1 MTDWAEPK
9 NVKEWAQRVFALRP
23 ILLTLIVSSILVLE
37 MRFDWVERTLGAY
50 LATTNA
56 ARPES
61 GAIWEKGHQTRTAQ
75 ITLEKIVTDR
85 QNSQREARN
94 AATFS
99 QIAANLS
106 AEQGAMLS
114 ADRFRRLYLKL
125 PRTISREII
134 SAYDL
139 LKIAGDGNWRR
150 TYFEKNGEGL
160 TVYLLDDQN
169 RVLRQIDV
177 TSGLML
183 QPDRESSAAVDNLE
197 ELPKFKNRIYS
208 ANRFFEA
215 LFAFPDETRRNMILN
230 PEALLEPAGQ
240 IVRVGISDEA
250 VSGYIQLGFE
260 FINGTRRQVILA
272 QGLEWAIW
280 QLRSNLEDRT
290 PDLQPIDQYLEDRTA
305 R

>member
-9 NVKEWAQRVFALRP
+9 SVKEWSRRLFALRP
-23 ILLTLIVSSILVLE
+23 ILLTLLVSSILVLE

-50 LATTNA
+50 LVTTNT

-75 ITLEKIVTDR
+75 KTLEKIVTDR

-230 PEALLEPAGQ
+230 PEALLEPAGK